1 MILNLYDV
9 NFFKTLESYYVCFSQ
24 EQQGDMMEKY
34 TYLYVTS
41 KADELWKGFM
51 AFLGHSVS
59 CQR

>member
-9 NFFKTLESYYVCFSQ
+9 NFFENLESDYVCLSK

-41 KADELWKGFM
+41 KADEL
-51 AFLGHSVS
+51 
-59 CQR
+59 